1 MPANKRMLPP
11 TASAPSPDASLP
23 AGLDFFFHMF
33 FLVKYSKSLEEGS
46 FRNRSADFL
55 WMLLFGAAILVAT
68 APWVNIQFL
77 GSSLTFMMVRCRRCR
92 RRRPQPMCSAVMRLH
107 HAISSPLPRSSAWA
121 AQPWPAGLSVKR
133 RCTFGGGGTNT

>member
-1 MPANKRMLPP
+1 VPANKRLLSP
-11 TASAPSPDASLP
+11 TASAPSPDASLS

-46 FRNRSADFL
+46 FRNRSADFF

-77 GSSLTFMMVRCRRCR
+77 GSSLTFMMVRCRCCQ
-92 RRRPQPMCSAVMRLH
+92 RRRPQPMCSAAMRLH
-107 HAISSPLPRSSAWA
+107 HAISGPSPRSSSWA
-121 AQPWPAGLSVKR
+121 AQPWPAGLPVKR

>member
-1 MPANKRMLPP
+1 MTTDPFEALGL
-11 TASAPSPDASLP
+11 AA

-55 WMLLFGAAILVAT
+55 WMLLFGSGILIAA

-77 GSSLTFMMVRCRRCR
+77 GSSLTFMMVRQAKKGCEVVLFLIGATQHLR
-92 RRRPQPMCSAVMRLH
+92 V
-107 HAISSPLPRSSAWA
+107 
-121 AQPWPAGLSVKR
+121 PASVFESR
-133 RCTFGGGGTNT
+133 ICECDGY